1 MVLSI
6 SAPHSSYVPPAKK
19 HKSSCFLSVW
29 VSDQSNF
36 GPCQEVAW
44 ESSTLVLHP
53 NSSSRCLTPIPRSET
68 TGNLMIPTTT
78 LLESIYT
85 CQGTKI
91 KRQELSHH
99 VNIPQLG
106 VGVLAPLPRR
116 RHHRHH
122 VVRPQTEEFQIQKAS
137 PGRVQTAP
145 GSPHRNGQ
153 RHHRHEVGVRLP
165 V

>member
-1 MVLSI
+1 
-6 SAPHSSYVPPAKK
+6 
-19 HKSSCFLSVW
+19 
-29 VSDQSNF
+29 
-36 GPCQEVAW
+36 
-44 ESSTLVLHP
+44 
-53 NSSSRCLTPIPRSET
+53 
-68 TGNLMIPTTT
+68 MIPTTT

-153 RHHRHEVGVRLP
+153 RHHRHEEVGVRLP
-165 V
+165 VQHMHLQEWNGRVGGAAAVLIHQEGDLAGPQVNRTPDVKIK